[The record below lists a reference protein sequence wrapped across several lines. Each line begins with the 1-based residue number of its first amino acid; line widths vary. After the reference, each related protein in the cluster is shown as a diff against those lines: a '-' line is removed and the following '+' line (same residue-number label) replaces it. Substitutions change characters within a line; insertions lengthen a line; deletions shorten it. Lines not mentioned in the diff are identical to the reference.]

1 MMQVNLVRSKGI
13 RELVPGIF
21 LSCRVIML
29 SGMELPI

>member
-1 MMQVNLVRSKGI
+1 MMQVKLVRSKGI

-21 LSCRVIML
+21 LSFKVIML